1 MTDANIPIGSTNNQ
15 WGMNN
20 NPLIEGSLYN
30 SLVTDE
36 REVHSMR
43 VFLDLMWYFKK
54 EKWNYGGGILV
65 LALVSLLSLLP
76 PYVVGV
82 IVDHIDSG
90 TLTEEVLLRWMLLLF
105 GVAVTVYILRYL
117 WRILI
122 FGSAIRLARLLRN
135 QLYDHFSRMSS
146 SFFQKRRTGDLM
158 AHSTN
163 DIRAIEQ
170 TAGAGVLTL
179 VDSITMGGFV
189 IITMAV
195 TISWELTLIALLPM
209 PVMAYATSKY
219 GSMLHARFT
228 KAQAAFSSLNDK
240 VQESMTGIRVTKTFG
255 YEEEDVKSFK
265 KESDDVVEKNIHV
278 AKVDALFDPTISIIV
293 GLSFF
298 LSIVFGARY
307 VVMDELT
314 IGQLTSFT
322 VYLGLLIWPM
332 LAFGWLFNIVERGR
346 ASYDRVSALLKVK
359 QDIVDKPGASEEPPA
374 GDIEFRINLFSYESS
389 IESALKDI
397 HFLLERGQTLG
408 IAGRT
413 GSGKTTLIKTIMRDS
428 EIEDGEII
436 FDGKPVDDYTLD
448 ALRASIGYVP
458 QDHFL
463 FSATIADN
471 ISFANPEAG
480 YQEIIQAAKLAAI
493 HDDIIRFEE
502 GYETIVGERGVTL
515 SGGQKQRISIAR
527 ALLSN
532 PELLILDDSLSAVD
546 AKTEEQILQ
555 ALRDIRRGK
564 TTFIT
569 AHRLSAIKHADLI
582 LVLDDGKIVEQGDH
596 EELMAGNGWYRKM
609 YEHQQLESLVERGGQ
624 SS

>member
-1 MTDANIPIGSTNNQ
+1 
-15 WGMNN
+15 
-20 NPLIEGSLYN
+20 
-30 SLVTDE
+30 
-36 REVHSMR
+36 MR

-90 TLTEEVLLRWMLLLF
+90 TLTEDVLLRWMLLLF

-374 GDIEFRINLFSYESS
+374 GDIEFRINGFSYESS
-389 IESALKDI
+389 VEDALRDI
-397 HFLLERGQTLG
+397 HFRLERGQTLG

-428 EIEDGEII
+428 DIEDGEII
-436 FDGKPVDDYTLD
+436 FDGKPVDNYTLD

-555 ALRDIRRGK
+555 ALRAIRRGK